1 MFRKRLRN
9 IRIFKRMAIF
19 GGVKSWGL
27 AEDGNEDW
35 VELGPE
41 TSCDSRSTVCWPL
54 SG

>member
-1 MFRKRLRN
+1 MFIKRLRN

-19 GGVKSWGL
+19 GGVKGWGL
-27 AEDGNEDW
+27 TEDGDEDW

-41 TSCDSRSTVCWPL
+41 TSCESRSTVRWPL